1 MRKKVVIILVS
12 IFAFSLLSAIGI
24 KCFHKEDIKQ
34 DSLSNI
40 EEKSSKKNDNEEK
53 SDIITDKSNQNEIE
67 KSKEEKVTEQENK
80 ADNKVESDVPKKST
94 TSSSTTTS
102 NIKSNNQNENIQ
114 KNENLIQESP
124 KQESPQPVV
133 PSCTPKKFDMN
144 FVRADFSSF
153 ESCTQMGDKYK
164 EVGYGYFC
172 DNYQDDCGTTYYML
186 TIYERNTGTEYDFHT
201 IQLP

>member
-12 IFAFSLLSAIGI
+12 IFAFSLLSVIGI

-94 TSSSTTTS
+94 TSLLRITLMF
-102 NIKSNNQNENIQ
+102 Q
-114 KNENLIQESP
+114 LI
-124 KQESPQPVV
+124 
-133 PSCTPKKFDMN
+133 
-144 FVRADFSSF
+144 R
-153 ESCTQMGDKYK
+153 
-164 EVGYGYFC
+164 
-172 DNYQDDCGTTYYML
+172 
-186 TIYERNTGTEYDFHT
+186 
-201 IQLP
+201 